1 MLGSPRNKRQLL
13 AAIRTGPT
21 AIELI
26 AATATFRVSVP
37 GDGDPS
43 SGVWIVLAPALDY
56 MVDDYRAVYARVGK
70 RNVRLTRKQADAIR
84 LLIARTMRRRA
95 RRPPLALR

>member
-1 MLGSPRNKRQLL
+1 MPGSPRTKKQLL

-21 AIELI
+21 AIEQI
-26 AATATFRVSVP
+26 ATTATFRVSVP
-37 GDGDPS
+37 GNDDPS

-56 MVDDYRAVYARVGK
+56 MVDDYRAVYARAGK
-70 RNVRLTRKQADAIR
+70 RNVRLTRKEADAMR

-95 RRPPLALR
+95 KRPPLALR